1 MEKKITIQQGQTLSQ
16 IAMANKTSVKE
27 LCKINGIKNPNLIFA
42 GQQIITNADAPKEQP
57 KENRLNNG
65 TAINNTKNSDSIFT
79 GQKTTANTNVQKE
92 QPKLNIGGEII
103 GTGLAVEHLAPK
115 SDIDKLNA
123 ARKEVQSAVKA
134 NTYYTSESGR
144 SYTHKKGPTAERQ
157 AKAYDDFVKAQKANS
172 EAENLIKADKELNA
186 ARKEVQ
192 SAVKANTH
200 YTSESG
206 RSYMHKKGPTAER
219 QAKAIEKFNKAQ
231 NAYNEAE
238 MALKE
243 LKNNNINKTI
253 KSIKRTRVLS
263 KTSKV
268 IGKAAVPVAVA
279 AEGYNVYTE
288 YKAGGK
294 KAAAKQAVRS
304 TGALAGAWAGAK
316 GGAAAGA
323 AIGSVFPGAGTAIGG
338 AIGGIIGGVAGYLA
352 SDKIM
357 KQIVK

>member
-157 AKAYDDFVKAQKANS
+157 AKA
-172 EAENLIKADKELNA
+172 
-186 ARKEVQ
+186 
-192 SAVKANTH
+192 
-200 YTSESG
+200 
-206 RSYMHKKGPTAER
+206 
-219 QAKAIEKFNKAQ
+219 IEKFNKAQ